1 MGAESAVDL
10 VNWGYWKEQINQSE
24 DLSELDR
31 RKASTALDTIRR
43 LFGEGFLED
52 AFANRHPITSY
63 LLNSAPWTRK
73 WLAWFGEALEEMEC
87 FPKATELFSALRSE
101 KRYLVAS
108 EELWAS
114 YKLLRAGFRLEFYP
128 EVEIGQRRKK
138 PDIRITTQ
146 DGSEILFV
154 EVTGQRQSQRER
166 EASET
171 FDAISRALFSHI
183 FEVEHVGRV
192 LKPLSKHTLE
202 EIGLKLENMIDRVK
216 TEGGMRELVEE
227 DTIEIAFAPKNQ
239 RELLTIWAKEHGI
252 ESGSFSG
259 PAWNVDEIW
268 RAKRKIES
276 EQKQLPHNALNLIAI
291 HTPSLF
297 LTNKDIKRVISL
309 LEESIYDYD
318 HVVACV
324 LYAHYISSPQSNE
337 YLVLGNH
344 VYMRKQGIAGLL
356 SEEVI
361 ILLNRFART
370 KTLSPATFTSLIRAF
385 TS

>member
-1 MGAESAVDL
+1 MDAESAVDL

-24 DLSELDR
+24 DLSELDK
-31 RKASTALDTIRR
+31 RKVLTALGTIRR

-63 LLNSAPWTRK
+63 LLNSAPWSRK

-101 KRYLVAS
+101 KKYLVAS

-146 DGSEILFV
+146 DGSEALFV
-154 EVTGQRQSQRER
+154 EVTAQRQSLPEQ

-171 FDAISRALFSHI
+171 FDTISRVLSRHV

-192 LKPLSKHTLE
+192 LKPLSKHHLE
-202 EIGLKLENMIDRVK
+202 EICQKLENVIEKVTAERQMK
-216 TEGGMRELVEE
+216 EFVEE
-227 DTIEIAFAPKNQ
+227 GTIEIAFAPKNQ
-239 RELLTIWAKEHGI
+239 RELLAVWAREHGI

-259 PAWNVDEIW
+259 PAWDVDEIM
-268 RAKRKIES
+268 RAKRKIEN
-276 EQKQLPHNALNLIAI
+276 EQKQLPHNALNVIVI

-297 LTNKDIKRVISL
+297 WTNMDIERVIGL
-309 LEESIYDYD
+309 LEESVYDYD
-318 HVVACV
+318 HVVACI
-324 LYAHYISSPQSNE
+324 LYTHYIALPKNE
-337 YLVLGNH
+337 YFVKGNH
-344 VYMRKQGIAGLL
+344 VYLRKQGIADLL

-361 ILLNRFART
+361 IILNRFAKART
-370 KTLSPATFTSLIRAF
+370 LPPATFAAVTRAF